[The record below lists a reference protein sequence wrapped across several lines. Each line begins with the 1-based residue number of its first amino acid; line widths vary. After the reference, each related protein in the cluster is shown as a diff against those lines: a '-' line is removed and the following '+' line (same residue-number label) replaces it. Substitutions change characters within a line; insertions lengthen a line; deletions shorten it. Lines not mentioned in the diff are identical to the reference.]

1 MADLIYPNGFSL
13 PAVVTITNNY
23 PVPATEGNEE
33 ESTTPWCLCDKVWNT
48 GLNMLDG
55 EPALI
60 DDDTILYP
68 ELIKGQIAV
77 PVYGNRN
84 LYFKL
89 NAGQSA
95 SFEVNTD
102 EQAIFYLNLA
112 QNDKLIGVTITTKET
127 GTTAT
132 ASDAD
137 SL

>member
-13 PAVVTITNNY
+13 PAVVTVTNNY
-23 PVPATEGNEE
+23 PVPATEDTEE
-33 ESTTPWCLCDKVWNT
+33 PTTPWCLCDKVWNT
-48 GLNMLDG
+48 GLNMLNG
-55 EPALI
+55 GPALVE
-60 DDDTILYP
+60 DDTILLP
-68 ELIKGQIAV
+68 ELVTGQIAV

-132 ASDAD
+132 VSDAD